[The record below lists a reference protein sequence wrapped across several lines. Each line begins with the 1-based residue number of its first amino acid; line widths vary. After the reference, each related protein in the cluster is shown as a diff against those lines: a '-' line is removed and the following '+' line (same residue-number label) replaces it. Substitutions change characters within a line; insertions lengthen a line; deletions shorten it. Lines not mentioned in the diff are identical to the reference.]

1 MSTSPTLNEMEHI
14 TLKITMFR
22 MNQTEAEIFIR
33 RAIPSVF
40 AEFDRKRS
48 TTILPLKNDMFD
60 AAATINQDYV
70 QTYLV
75 DFNQTDEIQKA
86 FAVVIQTCM
95 KVRYLNLN

>member
-1 MSTSPTLNEMEHI
+1 MD
-14 TLKITMFR
+14 
-22 MNQTEAEIFIR
+22 QTEAENFIR

-48 TTILPLKNDMFD
+48 SAILPLKNEDFD

-70 QTYLV
+70 QTYLN

-86 FAVVIQTCM
+86 FSVVIQTCT
-95 KVRYLNLN
+95 KVNSIKNFSMVKVF